1 MKSLAVG
8 TITGCNKLFA
18 AKTPYPLISL
28 IRLDRAAEVPE
39 AIRFGF
45 YTVWLKGWS
54 ASCCPRRFGQESY
67 DFHEAMLLPLPP
79 GKKADCELWCCDE
92 SGYREGVLLG
102 IHTSVMESIR
112 AQRDPGAYSF
122 FAYRENEALHLS
134 QREKGVLETEMEGIG
149 KELGWGIDE
158 YSHTILCDRILLL
171 LDYVARFYRRQ
182 FITRHEANRSR
193 IERLDRWLDDFFDSG
208 QARHRELPTAE
219 TLARTEDC
227 SPAYLDDL
235 LRHETGKNTSGYV
248 RLKQIARAEKW
259 LKQGGR
265 TVNEVASE
273 LGFPSGAAFCALF
286 QQLQDERRGRS
297 RCKCCHPAESTRTMR
312 LGTAVPSD
320 AATSGTT
327 EPAQISET
335 AGCRTQR
342 LARHP

>member
-8 TITGCNKLFA
+8 TISGCNKLFA
-18 AKTPYPLISL
+18 AKTPYPLVSL

-54 ASCCPRRFGQESY
+54 ACCCPNRFGQEPY

-79 GKKADCELWCCDE
+79 GKKAVCELWCCDE

-102 IHTSVMESIR
+102 IHASVMESIR
-112 AQRDPGAYSF
+112 AQRDPGAYAF
-122 FAYRENEALHLS
+122 FAYREDEALHLS
-134 QREKGVLETEMEGIG
+134 QREKEILEEVMAGIE

-182 FITRHEANRSR
+182 FITRHEANRHR
-193 IERLDRWLDDFFDSG
+193 IECVDRRLDDFFESG
-208 QARHRELPTAE
+208 MARHRKLPSAE
-219 TLARTEDC
+219 TLAEGC

-235 LRHETGKNTSGYV
+235 LRLETGKNTADYV
-248 RLKQIARAEKW
+248 RLKQIARAERL

-265 TVNEVASE
+265 TVKEVAAE
-273 LGFPSGAAFCALF
+273 LGFPSDTAFCSLF
-286 QQLQDERRGRS
+286 KRLRGEAPDRLHG
-297 RCKCCHPAESTRTMR
+297 KCGHASEQPRTIR
-312 LGTAVPSD
+312 LGATVPS
-320 AATSGTT
+320 AAETT
-327 EPAQISET
+327 DPTGDVRSET
-335 AGCRTQR
+335 RR
-342 LARHP
+342 IARHH